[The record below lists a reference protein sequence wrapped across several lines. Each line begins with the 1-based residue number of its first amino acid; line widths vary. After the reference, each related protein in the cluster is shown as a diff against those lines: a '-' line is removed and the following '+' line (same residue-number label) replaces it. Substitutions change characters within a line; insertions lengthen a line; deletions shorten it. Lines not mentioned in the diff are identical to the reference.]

1 VLDLWRRYLLPGFVF
16 QGVTI
21 GGGYATGRELVEFFG
36 PPGPAGG
43 LLGMLVAAMV
53 FSAVLAVSFE
63 LVRLTRAFDYKSF
76 FTLLLGRGWVLFEVA
91 YVLLLLVI
99 LSVLGAAAGE
109 IAHGALGLP
118 RLAGTLALMAVI
130 GLIVARGSG
139 WVEKSTAAV
148 ALSLYAIYL
157 ALIAW
162 TFTAFGDRVA
172 AGLAAPVGGGWFG
185 AGVTYAG
192 YNLSCAAA
200 VFFCVRH
207 ARSRRDALTA
217 GALAGPITML
227 PGVLLFASLMAFH
240 PEIGAAAVPSAYV
253 LAQLQAP
260 AFALVFQL
268 VVFGALVSTGAPLL
282 HAINERAAA
291 AFAAR
296 GRAMPQALRPA
307 LSLSTMAVAIFAA
320 SAVGLV
326 GLIARGYGWLTW
338 AFIVLQVIPV
348 LTIGIWKIRALG
360 AAAPPP
366 AAAGASAS

>member
-99 LSVLGAAAGE
+99 LSVLGAA
-109 IAHGALGLP
+109 
-118 RLAGTLALMAVI
+118 AGTLALMAVI

-268 VVFGALVSTGAPLL
+268 VVFGALVSTGAPML